1 MYSEFWSFVEIDRW
15 SVQHRIAAVELFITT
30 ESVTATQ
37 CGFRQLF
44 QRRDVLNRS
53 TLLLWV
59 SKWRQEGSV
68 KESQP

>member
-1 MYSEFWSFVEIDRW
+1 LEFSLVGLLINAIRT
-15 SVQHRIAAVELFITT
+15 AAVELFVRT

-37 CGFRQLF
+37 RGFCQKF
-44 QRRDVLNRS
+44 QRRMLPSRS

-68 KESQP
+68 KDIKPQGL